1 MTATTDVP
9 DLVESWAA
17 AEQGS
22 DVEALDRL
30 LAGDFVGVG
39 LVGFVLGRDQWL
51 ARFGNGLEN
60 RGTAASRRAHPTR
73 AAETERHPEDENEV
87 RGTMEGFDPFD
98 SFGLE
103 VASSY
108 DEDLRGDEAETVE
121 FLAEH
126 AGTGPVLEFAIGTGR
141 IALPL
146 SERGIRVDGIEQST
160 AMVDQLRAKP
170 GADKI
175 SITIGDM
182 SAVELPE
189 QYTLVYLVFNTI
201 HNLLTQD
208 GQVRCFENAARH
220 LDSDGVFVVETG
232 AVAWSARG
240 QLYRGAQG
248 DDGRGP
254 HQPAHLRRDDAD
266 PRHQSSAAHHR
277 GHPDVPA
284 LTAACLPE
292 RARPDGADRRAAAPA
307 SLGRLEAGD
316 LYRAQPSPCERVR
329 AAIDNPRPD
338 RHRLRRRMAAPV
350 ERRRLTMS
358 KVVLDVSMSL
368 DGFTAGPNV
377 RDDEPMGDGGERLH
391 EWHAG

>member
-1 MTATTDVP
+1 
-9 DLVESWAA
+9 
-17 AEQGS
+17 
-22 DVEALDRL
+22 
-30 LAGDFVGVG
+30 
-39 LVGFVLGRDQWL
+39 
-51 ARFGNGLEN
+51 
-60 RGTAASRRAHPTR
+60 
-73 AAETERHPEDENEV
+73 
-87 RGTMEGFDPFD
+87 MEGFEPFD

-126 AGTGPVLEFAIGTGR
+126 AGTGPVLELAIGTGR

-232 AVAWSARG
+232 VPW
-240 QLYRGAQG
+240 
-248 DDGRGP
+248 RGP
-254 HQPAHLRRDDAD
+254 REGSYIEVPKVTMGEVRISPHTYDAMTQILDISHLR
-266 PRHQSSAAHHR
+266 
-277 GHPDVPA
+277 
-284 LTAACLPE
+284 LTTEGIQMSPLSLRLVYPSE
-292 RARPDGADRRAAAPA
+292 LDLMARIAG
-307 SLGRLEAGD
+307 LRL
-316 LYRAQPSPCERVR
+316 
-329 AAIDNPRPD
+329 
-338 RHRLRRRMAAPV
+338 RHRWGGWKQETFTVHSRRHV
-350 ERRRLTMS
+350 SVYERR
-358 KVVLDVSMSL
+358 
-368 DGFTAGPNV
+368 
-377 RDDEPMGDGGERLH
+377 
-391 EWHAG
+391 

>member
-1 MTATTDVP
+1 VK
-9 DLVESWAA
+9 
-17 AEQGS
+17 
-22 DVEALDRL
+22 
-30 LAGDFVGVG
+30 
-39 LVGFVLGRDQWL
+39 
-51 ARFGNGLEN
+51 
-60 RGTAASRRAHPTR
+60 
-73 AAETERHPEDENEV
+73 
-87 RGTMEGFDPFD
+87 GFDPFD
-98 SFGLE
+98 SFGPE

-126 AGTGPVLEFAIGTGR
+126 TGTGPVLEFAIGTGR

-175 SITIGDM
+175 NVTIGDM
-182 SAVELPE
+182 STVELPE

-201 HNLLTQD
+201 HNLVTQD

-232 AVAWSARG
+232 VPWRG
-240 QLYRGAQG
+240 PREGSYRGAQG

-254 HQPAHLRRDDAD
+254 HQPAHLRRDDAG

-277 GHPDVPA
+277 GYPDVPA
-284 LTAACLPE
+284 LTSACLPE
-292 RARPDGADRRAAAPA
+292 RARPDGEDRRAAAPA

-316 LYRAQPSPCERVR
+316 LHGAQSSSCERVR
-329 AAIDNPRPD
+329 AAIGSQRPG
-338 RHRLRRRMAAPV
+338 R
-350 ERRRLTMS
+350 
-358 KVVLDVSMSL
+358 LDVCEVCPS
-368 DGFTAGPNV
+368 DGW
-377 RDDEPMGDGGERLH
+377 RDKHAIGDRQDDASAWHQRRER
-391 EWHAG
+391 